1 MEQVTWLNIFN
12 CRHYIIL
19 HYACQRR
26 ELLISEHVF
35 RKEHPF
41 FQYVGISPS

>member
-1 MEQVTWLNIFN
+1 MEQVTRLDIFN
-12 CRHYIIL
+12 CRHYIIP

-26 ELLISEHVF
+26 EPLISEHVF
-35 RKEHPF
+35 RNEHLF